1 MRKVDGVLLPW
12 DRTTWL
18 HQWWE
23 VDRTLQG
30 NNDESGEVTKT
41 KLLASLSKECH
52 FKDAGFSF
60 HLNMIGIQMNSKMP
74 FQGCRVPNLPWHLR
88 GKASVPQHE
97 EQVGF
102 SLKVS
107 QRFLESFLKVSW
119 KFLKCCLKVSW
130 KYLESFLNVA
140 WKFLG
145 KFIFFRTNWILY
157 TPTCCTAEE
166 SKICKYEYKMSSCW
180 KSHTMYGKYVSSKT
194 GDCCY
199 KNYGDFF
206 QTRCR
211 LFWHRW
217 IRGLTSHLL

>member
-1 MRKVDGVLLPW
+1 MMKVVRWQKPNCWHPFLKNVISRMPGSVSIW
-12 DRTTWL
+12 TW
-18 HQWWE
+18 
-23 VDRTLQG
+23 
-30 NNDESGEVTKT
+30 SG
-41 KLLASLSKECH
+41 SKWILKCH
-52 FKDAGFSF
+52 FKDAGCQTCRGICEER
-60 HLNMIGIQMNSKMP
+60 HQCLNMKSRWDFLWKY
-74 FQGCRVPNLPWHLR
+74 
-88 GKASVPQHE
+88 
-97 EQVGF
+97 
-102 SLKVS
+102 LKG
-107 QRFLESFLKVSW
+107 FLKVSW

>member
-1 MRKVDGVLLPW
+1 MPGAKPAVAFARKGISAS
-12 DRTTWL
+12 TW
-18 HQWWE
+18 
-23 VDRTLQG
+23 RAG
-30 NNDESGEVTKT
+30 GIFSESI
-41 KLLASLSKECH
+41 S
-52 FKDAGFSF
+52 
-60 HLNMIGIQMNSKMP
+60 
-74 FQGCRVPNLPWHLR
+74 
-88 GKASVPQHE
+88 
-97 EQVGF
+97 
-102 SLKVS
+102 KVS
-107 QRFLESFLKVSW
+107 WKFLESFLKVSW

-145 KFIFFRTNWILY
+145 KIIFFRTNWILY